1 MPFSRY
7 GSSRHC
13 RRLDTISD
21 MRVYLAAVYLD
32 TSNKCSCARRIGG
45 NVLPKGL
52 GNLGNFSNM
61 IKHALEMKGK
71 MEELKESLASER
83 IEASAGGGM
92 VKVEMNG
99 RFELQSVKIE
109 PEVVDSNDIEML
121 ETLVTAAVNDG
132 IRQVQELVKSKMTE
146 LTGGIEIP
154 GLT

>member
-1 MPFSRY
+1 
-7 GSSRHC
+7 
-13 RRLDTISD
+13 
-21 MRVYLAAVYLD
+21 
-32 TSNKCSCARRIGG
+32 
-45 NVLPKGL
+45 
-52 GNLGNFSNM
+52 M

>member
-1 MPFSRY
+1 
-7 GSSRHC
+7 
-13 RRLDTISD
+13 
-21 MRVYLAAVYLD
+21 
-32 TSNKCSCARRIGG
+32 
-45 NVLPKGL
+45 
-52 GNLGNFSNM
+52 M

-132 IRQVQELVKSKMTE
+132 IRQVQELVKAKMTE